1 MSDLVLGLDVSTS
14 CVGWCL
20 LLDDTENTL
29 VDAGAIDLKKI
40 KDIFD
45 KASAVRNVFAELAET
60 YTVNR
65 VGIEENLQAF
75 RPGFSS
81 AKTLITLARFNG
93 VVSVLAHDS
102 FCTSPQFVNV
112 NHARKVV
119 GCKIIRK
126 SDISTKD
133 QVLAW
138 AKEYITPASGWPMRE
153 IKSGK
158 RKGLVIP
165 HESSYDIAD
174 AFVVAKS
181 CVIDE

>member
-1 MSDLVLGLDVSTS
+1 MSELVLGLDISTS
-14 CVGWCL
+14 YVGWCL
-20 LLDDTENTL
+20 LFDDDNVL
-29 VDAGAIDLKKI
+29 VDVGVIDLKKI
-40 KDIFD
+40 KNIFD
-45 KASAVRNVFAELAET
+45 KATAVRKTFAGLADE
-60 YTVNR
+60 YSIDR

-93 VVSVLAHDS
+93 VVSMLAYDN
-102 FCTSPQFVNV
+102 FNKIPEFINV
-112 NHARKVV
+112 NHARKLV
-119 GCKIIRK
+119 GCKITRK
-126 SDISTKD
+126 SDVSTKD
-133 QVLAW
+133 QVLIW
-138 AKEYITPASGWPMRE
+138 AKGYMTPHDGWPMRE

-174 AFVVAKS
+174 AFVIAKS